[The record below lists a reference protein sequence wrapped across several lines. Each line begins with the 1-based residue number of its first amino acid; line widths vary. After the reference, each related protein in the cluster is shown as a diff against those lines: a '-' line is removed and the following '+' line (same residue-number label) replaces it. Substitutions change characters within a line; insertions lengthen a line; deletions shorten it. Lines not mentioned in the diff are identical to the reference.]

1 MSLLHWL
8 QDPWF
13 MRGAWQID
21 ANVAVI
27 SLATCKQQ
35 NCKCLLLLWHTP
47 QTGLH
52 RCLRRPKQG
61 CPWPAVLAQRAPDP
75 SQLLPYRRGQFLTY
89 IQDTITLKSTSW
101 KTFVCILC
109 LILWMKKLFYR
120 SRSWFF
126 FPPKTKSKYGRLR
139 TEREEKLN
147 ANILDK
153 RKVMLR
159 MEEYK
164 FSSLPL
170 YSEHANDFYF

>member
-1 MSLLHWL
+1 MNEEAIL
-8 QDPWF
+8 Q
-13 MRGAWQID
+13 I
-21 ANVAVI
+21 
-27 SLATCKQQ
+27 KE
-35 NCKCLLLLWHTP
+35 
-47 QTGLH
+47 
-52 RCLRRPKQG
+52 
-61 CPWPAVLAQRAPDP
+61 
-75 SQLLPYRRGQFLTY
+75 
-89 IQDTITLKSTSW
+89 
-101 KTFVCILC
+101 
-109 LILWMKKLFYR
+109 LI
-120 SRSWFF
+120 F